1 MTDRSVSVGT
11 TELWGGM
18 RRPGLAERIV
28 MRRANRIAAGTL
40 SLTTPD
46 GTCRQLKGAEAGPHA
61 AIVIND
67 PRVFSRVLR
76 GGFLGLAEAYCDGDW
91 DAPDLTAFL
100 ELGARNRTSLEDGLR
115 RGLVRKAFDQAVHL
129 WRRNSRR
136 GARRNI
142 AAHYDLGN
150 AFFGAWLDSTMTY
163 SAGVFESDRTD
174 LAVAQRAKF
183 RAMAELADIKP
194 SDHVLEIG
202 CGWGGFAQWAVRE
215 TGCRVTAITLSPA
228 QYAYCREQVAAAGLD
243 DRIAVRLQDFREIS
257 GRYDRIVSIEML
269 EAVGERLWPVFAN
282 QVHALLRPGG
292 RAALQVITID
302 DAQYP
307 AYRRQVD
314 FVQRHVFP
322 GGMLP
327 SPGALRAMAADAGLG
342 WECET
347 RDGAGY
353 ARTLALWQQRFAAAE
368 KRLDPNVFDER
379 FRRLWR
385 FYLSYCE
392 AGFRMGRIDLM
403 RFALC
408 RR

>member
-18 RRPGLAERIV
+18 HRSGFAERIV
-28 MRRANRIAAGTL
+28 MRQAAGIAAGALSVTL
-40 SLTTPD
+40 PD
-46 GTCRQLKGAEAGPHA
+46 GTCLQLRGAEPGPHA

-67 PRVFSRVLR
+67 PRIFGRTLR
-76 GGFLGLAEAYCDGDW
+76 GGFLGLAEAYFDGDW
-91 DAPDLTAFL
+91 DTPDLTAFL
-100 ELGARNRTSLEDGLR
+100 ELGARNRRSLEDGLR
-115 RGLVRKAFDQAVHL
+115 RGLARRAFDQAVHL
-129 WRRNSRR
+129 LRRNSRR

-150 AFFGAWLDSTMTY
+150 AFFGAWLDPTMTY
-163 SAGVFESDRTD
+163 SAGVFETDRTD
-174 LAVAQRAKF
+174 LAAAQRTKF
-183 RAMAELADIKP
+183 RAMAELAEIGP
-194 SDHVLEIG
+194 GDHVLEIG

-228 QYAYCREQVAAAGLD
+228 QYAFCREQVVAAGLG
-243 DRIAVRLQDFREIS
+243 DRIEVRLQDFREIN
-257 GRYDRIVSIEML
+257 GHYDRIVSIEML

-282 QVHALLRPGG
+282 QVHALLRSGG

-302 DAQYP
+302 DAQFP
-307 AYRRQVD
+307 SYRRQVD
-314 FVQRHVFP
+314 FVQRYVFP

-327 SPGALRAMAADAGLG
+327 SPGTLRAMAAKAGLG
-342 WECET
+342 WEGET

-353 ARTLALWQQRFAAAE
+353 ARTLALWQQRFAEAE
-368 KRLDPNVFDER
+368 KRIDPSVYDAR

-392 AGFRMGRIDLM
+392 TGFRTGRIDLM